1 MDIALYRDDVGLD
14 ERRGAL
20 PVVGDTVLDFNVSE
34 RAVILVDD
42 VLFTGRTIRAA
53 IDAIFDYG
61 RPPLVQLAVLVDR
74 GHRELPIRPDYVG
87 KNLPT
92 SRAERDQRAPRR
104 GGRARTRSCWSPTIR
119 GVSRRSLLTIADLD
133 RAEIARI
140 LRVGNRF
147 AEVMER
153 DIKKVPTLRGRTI
166 INMFF
171 ESSTR
176 TSTSFE
182 LAGKRLSADV
192 VNVKGSGSSVE
203 KGETLKDTVIT
214 LNSYL
219 PDVLVIRHASVGACQ
234 LAARYTDA
242 AVINA
247 GDGKHEHPTQTLLD
261 LYTIEREV
269 GPLDGLHIAFVGDV
283 AHSRVARSGIRGF
296 QTMGARVTLIAPPTL
311 MPRDAEEAL
320 GVETSTDIRDVADAD
335 VVYVLRMQ
343 LERMGPGGFVPSLR
357 EYATTYGVNHG
368 RLRPGQR
375 VMHAGPDQPRRRD
388 LRRRWRTTPRRSS
401 NDRPRTGWWCGWR
414 CSTTFWPG
422 PRRGAEP
429 AEHPIGA
436 VAV

>member
-1 MDIALYRDDVGLD
+1 V
-14 ERRGAL
+14 
-20 PVVGDTVLDFNVSE
+20 T
-34 RAVILVDD
+34 
-42 VLFTGRTIRAA
+42 
-53 IDAIFDYG
+53 
-61 RPPLVQLAVLVDR
+61 
-74 GHRELPIRPDYVG
+74 
-87 KNLPT
+87 
-92 SRAERDQRAPRR
+92 
-104 GGRARTRSCWSPTIR
+104 
-119 GVSRRSLLTIADLD
+119 RRSLISIADLD

-140 LRVGNRF
+140 LRAGNRF
-147 AEVMER
+147 AEVMQR

-171 ESSTR
+171 EASTR

-203 KGETLKDTVIT
+203 KGETLKDTVLT
-214 LNSYL
+214 LNAYA
-219 PDVLVIRHASVGACQ
+219 PDVLVIRHSAAGACQ
-234 LAARYTDA
+234 IAARHTEA

-269 GPLDGLHIAFVGDV
+269 GPLDGLHVAFVGDI

-296 QTMGARVTLIAPPTL
+296 QAMGARVSLIAPPTL
-311 MPRDAEEAL
+311 VPRDAAEGL
-320 GVETSTDIRDVADAD
+320 GVDVSTDVRDVADAD

-357 EYATTYGVNHG
+357 EYAATYGIGHE

-375 VMHAGPDQPRRRD
+375 GMHAGPINRGVEITGALADDPATLIVRQAANGMVVRMAVLYD
-388 LRRRWRTTPRRSS
+388 LLSEPAGS
-401 NDRPRTGWWCGWR
+401 
-414 CSTTFWPG
+414 
-422 PRRGAEP
+422 AEP
-429 AEHPIGA
+429 AEQIGA

>member
-1 MDIALYRDDVGLD
+1 V
-14 ERRGAL
+14 
-20 PVVGDTVLDFNVSE
+20 T
-34 RAVILVDD
+34 
-42 VLFTGRTIRAA
+42 
-53 IDAIFDYG
+53 
-61 RPPLVQLAVLVDR
+61 
-74 GHRELPIRPDYVG
+74 
-87 KNLPT
+87 
-92 SRAERDQRAPRR
+92 
-104 GGRARTRSCWSPTIR
+104 
-119 GVSRRSLLTIADLD
+119 RRSLISIADLD

-140 LRVGNRF
+140 LRAGNRF
-147 AEVMER
+147 AEVMQR

-171 ESSTR
+171 EASTR

-203 KGETLKDTVIT
+203 KGETLKDTVLT
-214 LNSYL
+214 LNAYA
-219 PDVLVIRHASVGACQ
+219 PDVLVIRHSAAGACQ
-234 LAARYTDA
+234 IAARHTEA

-269 GPLDGLHIAFVGDV
+269 GPLDGLHVAFVGDI

-296 QTMGARVTLIAPPTL
+296 QAMGARVSLIAPPTL
-311 MPRDAEEAL
+311 VPRDAAEGL
-320 GVETSTDIRDVADAD
+320 GVDVSTDVRDVADAD

-357 EYATTYGVNHG
+357 EYAATYGIGHE

-375 VMHAGPDQPRRRD
+375 VMHAGPINRGVEITGALADDPATLIVRQAANGMVVRMAVLYD
-388 LRRRWRTTPRRSS
+388 LLSEPAGS
-401 NDRPRTGWWCGWR
+401 
-414 CSTTFWPG
+414 
-422 PRRGAEP
+422 AEP
-429 AEHPIGA
+429 AEQIGA

>member
-1 MDIALYRDDVGLD
+1 M
-14 ERRGAL
+14 
-20 PVVGDTVLDFNVSE
+20 
-34 RAVILVDD
+34 
-42 VLFTGRTIRAA
+42 
-53 IDAIFDYG
+53 
-61 RPPLVQLAVLVDR
+61 
-74 GHRELPIRPDYVG
+74 
-87 KNLPT
+87 
-92 SRAERDQRAPRR
+92 
-104 GGRARTRSCWSPTIR
+104 
-119 GVSRRSLLTIADLD
+119 SRRSLLTIADLD
-133 RAEIARI
+133 RSEIARI

-147 AEVMER
+147 AEVMDR

-171 ESSTR
+171 EASTR

-214 LNSYL
+214 LSSYL
-219 PDVLVIRHASVGACQ
+219 PDVLVIRHASVGACE

-296 QTMGARVTLIAPPTL
+296 QAMGARVTLIGPPTL
-311 MPRDAEEAL
+311 LPRDAQRAL
-320 GVETSTDIRDVADAD
+320 GVETSTDIRDLADAD

-343 LERMGPGGFVPSLR
+343 LERMGAGGFVPSLR
-357 EYATTYGVNHG
+357 EYASTYGVNHG

-375 VMHAGPDQPRRRD
+375 VMHAGPINRGVEISSD
-388 LRRRWRTTPRRSS
+388 LADDPKTLIERQAANGMVVRMAVLY
-401 NDRPRTGWWCGWR
+401 DLLA
-414 CSTTFWPG
+414 G
-422 PRRGAEP
+422 PSGGSEP
-429 AEHPIGA
+429 AEYPIGA
-436 VAV
+436 VAA

>member
-1 MDIALYRDDVGLD
+1 M
-14 ERRGAL
+14 
-20 PVVGDTVLDFNVSE
+20 T
-34 RAVILVDD
+34 
-42 VLFTGRTIRAA
+42 
-53 IDAIFDYG
+53 
-61 RPPLVQLAVLVDR
+61 
-74 GHRELPIRPDYVG
+74 
-87 KNLPT
+87 
-92 SRAERDQRAPRR
+92 
-104 GGRARTRSCWSPTIR
+104 
-119 GVSRRSLLTIADLD
+119 RRSLLTIADLD
-133 RAEIARI
+133 RTEVARI

-147 AEVMER
+147 AEVMRR

-171 ESSTR
+171 EASTR

-214 LNSYL
+214 LDAYA

-234 LAARYTDA
+234 MAARYTDA

-269 GPLDGLHIAFVGDV
+269 GPLDGLHIAFLGHPP
-283 AHSRVARSGIRGF
+283 HSRVARSGIRGF
-296 QTMGARVTLIAPPTL
+296 QMMGARVSLIGPPTL
-311 MPRDAEEAL
+311 LPRDAEQAL
-320 GVETSTDIRDVADAD
+320 GVTTSTDVRDVADAD

-357 EYATTYGVNHG
+357 EYAMTYGISHA

-375 VMHAGPDQPRRRD
+375 VMHAGPMNRGVEISGELADDPATLIERQAANGMVVRMAVLYD
-388 LRRRWRTTPRRSS
+388 LLA
-401 NDRPRTGWWCGWR
+401 
-414 CSTTFWPG
+414 G
-422 PRRGAEP
+422 PSGPAEP
-429 AEHPIGA
+429 ADAPLGA
-436 VAV
+436 VTV